1 MPLGRMR
8 ASVGIAEPHWV
19 QNAAGGVERWQVG
32 HRISPGLG
40 VAMTRALCLPAA
52 PIAREH
58 RRVPSNRMRRI
69 NVVGTSCSGKTTL
82 ARALARRLD
91 MPHVELDALF
101 WGADWTPVSGPEF
114 RSRLAAALDRD
125 RWVADGGYAAVRDI
139 TWARVDTIVWLD
151 FPMRIVLARWAR
163 RTVARIASK
172 EEFWP
177 GTGNRE
183 SVVKAFRRDGLIWWI
198 LRTHHR
204 RRHTFGAAMRER
216 TDLRWIRLRSPDE
229 AARWLTSI
237 QASAISPATTA
248 GASASA
254 QNP

>member
-1 MPLGRMR
+1 M
-8 ASVGIAEPHWV
+8 
-19 QNAAGGVERWQVG
+19 
-32 HRISPGLG
+32 
-40 VAMTRALCLPAA
+40 
-52 PIAREH
+52 
-58 RRVPSNRMRRI
+58 RMRRI

-82 ARALARRLD
+82 ARELAARLD
-91 MPHVELDALF
+91 VPHVELDALF
-101 WGADWTPVSGPEF
+101 WGPDWTPVPLGEF
-114 RSRLAAALDRD
+114 RSRLAAALEPD
-125 RWVADGGYAAVRDI
+125 RWVADGGYAPVRDI

-151 FPMRIVLARWAR
+151 YPIRTVLNRWAR
-163 RTVARIASK
+163 RTVARILSA

-204 RRHTFGAAMRER
+204 RRRTFRAAMGTR
-216 TDLRWIRLRSPDE
+216 TDLRWIRLRSPADAE
-229 AARWLTSI
+229 RWLASV
-237 QASAISPATTA
+237 QAASASPATTA